1 MELESAWLDDEL
13 ALSKGVWEVLLMLL
27 YSRSKLGSTFDQ
39 ENLEDTVD
47 SYVLIFG
54 VASPELLRFFLDP
67 LEDFLPGYFALC
79 KLRLCRQSS
88 MQIGTMSKGMLL
100 SWSSMLFS

>member
-27 YSRSKLGSTFDQ
+27 CSRSKLGSTFDQ

-47 SYVLIFG
+47 S
-54 VASPELLRFFLDP
+54 
-67 LEDFLPGYFALC
+67 
-79 KLRLCRQSS
+79 
-88 MQIGTMSKGMLL
+88 
-100 SWSSMLFS
+100 